1 MKTSLENISSV
12 KKKLLIEIDS
22 MTVDEK
28 LNTAYGDLNKK
39 VKIPGFR
46 TGKIPRKILERK
58 FGAQVADDLVKEL
71 INESFPQALNEVD
84 LLPLGTPLL
93 EKEILKQGEIFKY
106 SAVMD
111 VQPEVEV
118 KDYLGIEVE
127 KEILSITDEDILKQ
141 MEQIQ
146 QSHGTLETI
155 EPQRSIQKND
165 FVLLDFEGFEDGK
178 AIEGNQAKNTTLQVG
193 DNRFHPQFE
202 TALINLNK
210 GDETNI
216 NVSYNE
222 KYPNQQLAG
231 KAVEYKVKIHDIK
244 EMVLPEMDETFFNK
258 LGDDI
263 KSIDDFKDKVNQ
275 SFIASEEK
283 RIKQHLQQRLLKKI
297 VDTVEI
303 ELPQTLVEAEIE
315 NALQSIKQNFYRNG
329 STIESAGLN
338 EDIMRKELRPASEM
352 RVKGMIVLR
361 AIDKE
366 SGITINDDDL
376 ARGYQDMAV
385 ATGQDTE
392 TLKKYYEARNYDEA
406 FKQTL
411 LDEKTLSYL
420 VEHAKVIEKEKSFF
434 IDEPSSQKENN

>member
-1 MKTSLENISSV
+1 MKTSLESISSI
-12 KKKLLIEIDS
+12 KKRLLIEIDS
-22 MTVDEK
+22 TTVDEK
-28 LNTAYGDLNKK
+28 LNTAYGDLNKN

-58 FGAQVADDLVKEL
+58 FGTQVADDLVKEL
-71 INESFPQALNEVD
+71 INESFPQALNEVN

-93 EKEILKQGEIFKY
+93 EKEVLKQGEIFKY
-106 SAVMD
+106 SAVME

-127 KEILSITDEDILKQ
+127 KEILSITDEDVSKQ

-155 EPQRSIQKND
+155 EPQRSIQKDD
-165 FVLLDFEGFEDGK
+165 FILLDFEGFENGK
-178 AIEGNQAKNTTLQVG
+178 AIEGHQAKNMTLQVG
-193 DNRFHPQFE
+193 SNQFHPQFE

-216 NVSYNE
+216 NVSYDE
-222 KYPNQQLAG
+222 KHPNQQLAG
-231 KAVEYKVKIHDIK
+231 KTVEYKVKIHDIE

-263 KSIDDFKDKVNQ
+263 KSIDDFKDKVNE
-275 SFIASEEK
+275 SLVANEEK
-283 RIKQHLQQRLLKKI
+283 RIQDHLQQRLLNKI
-297 VDTVEI
+297 ADTVEI

-366 SGITINDDDL
+366 AAIAINDDDL
-376 ARGYQDMAV
+376 ARGYEDMAV

-392 TLKKYYEARNYDEA
+392 TLKKYHEARNYDEA

-420 VEHAKVIEKEKSFF
+420 VEHAKVIEKEKAFF
-434 IDEPSSQKENN
+434 INESSSQKENN